1 MNSIE
6 VRSLN
11 KYYTTGKNSFHA
23 LKDIDMQV
31 KKGEFVVILGQ
42 SGSGKS
48 TLMNILGGLDDYD
61 SGEVK
66 VFGTDYKSA
75 NDKTMSRFRCST
87 IGFVV
92 QAYNLIPVL
101 NVYENIVFPV
111 NISRGSVDAGYIDSI
126 MEKLGILDK
135 KDSFPSML
143 SGGQQQR
150 VAIARALANKPELI
164 LADEPTGN
172 LDTETGNEVLRLL
185 LDSIHTYGQTLV
197 MITHNPKIA
206 DYADRVI
213 YLESGSIVPPDGTES

>member
-87 IGFVV
+87 IGFVF

-111 NISRGSVDAGYIDSI
+111 NISRGSVDAGYIDGI

>member
-87 IGFVV
+87 IGFVF

-213 YLESGSIVPPDGTES
+213 YLESGSIVSPDGTES